1 MLILVDLEWKTSAV
15 SYPFTKD
22 LGLPKTLLLAFSLVS
37 AVSNIVTLYVCFEY
51 AFIYH
56 LAIPRGSKRI
66 VSRCSVFLSFT
77 ISRKEQTM
85 YDKFRFS
92 FHIDILK
99 ANM

>member
-56 LAIPRGSKRI
+56 LAIPRGSKRPL
-66 VSRCSVFLSFT
+66 LSFFVVYHL
-77 ISRKEQTM
+77 SERA
-85 YDKFRFS
+85 D
-92 FHIDILK
+92 
-99 ANM
+99 NV

>member
-15 SYPFTKD
+15 SYPMTKD
-22 LGLPKTLLLAFSLVS
+22 LGLPKTPLLAFSLVS

-51 AFIYH
+51 
-56 LAIPRGSKRI
+56 
-66 VSRCSVFLSFT
+66 VVFLSFA

-85 YDKFRFS
+85 YDQFRFS